1 MNLTLA
7 TVTAT
12 ADDCQVVTL
21 DGRPLVARYS
31 RLVRDRIKIRPRQ
44 LVAIDE
50 SPDGPQVVWR
60 WFRGP
65 VLMLADGYAV
75 VDYRPYQPGFRYPIG
90 VAAVPEHLSD
100 SVTVGAEV
108 FYSTHEDGAIIA
120 VAHEGGL
127 ADPARIAAD
136 LFPAIEQVY
145 AEEGGA

>member
-7 TVTAT
+7 IVTEA
-12 ADDCQVVTL
+12 APDGCHIETL
-21 DGRPLVARYS
+21 DGRALFARYS
-31 RLVRDRIKIRPRQ
+31 HLVHSRIKIRPRQ

-50 SPDGPQVVWR
+50 APDGPQVVWR

-65 VLMLADGYAV
+65 VLLLADGYAV

-108 FYSTHEDGAIIA
+108 F
-120 VAHEGGL
+120 
-127 ADPARIAAD
+127 
-136 LFPAIEQVY
+136 
-145 AEEGGA
+145 